1 MTSKRLVKNFKVH
14 TERNLMPHPHV
25 NLLVNHTRIMAI
37 TYPDRKLLTDI
48 GTAFTEQRW
57 EDFNHWLNAL
67 QLIQGIDNL
76 KIYKFRH
83 TYLPLQ
89 HL

>member
-14 TERNLMPHPHV
+14 TKILMSHPHV
-25 NLLVNHTRIMAI
+25 DLSVNHTRIMAI
-37 TYPDRKLLTDI
+37 THSDLKLLTDI

-57 EDFNHWLNAL
+57 GDFNLWLNAL

-83 TYLPLQ
+83 TYLPL
-89 HL
+89 HHI